1 MMGIAAQVIMS
12 YRWSPLFTS
21 KFLVRTPIDLQ
32 KKMNSTDTET
42 PIMAGKERG
51 ENSENK
57 TADSQSD
64 DVDMDIDEEPET
76 VQEELVETTRI
87 RESII
92 TNLVRRGNLCTTGL

>member
-1 MMGIAAQVIMS
+1 MD
-12 YRWSPLFTS
+12 